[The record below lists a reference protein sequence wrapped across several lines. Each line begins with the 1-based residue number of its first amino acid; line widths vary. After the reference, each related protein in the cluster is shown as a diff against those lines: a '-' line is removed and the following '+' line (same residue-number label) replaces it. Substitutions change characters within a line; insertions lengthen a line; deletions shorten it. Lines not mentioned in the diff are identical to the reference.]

1 MVHGRF
7 ITLEGGEGAGKTT
20 AAEQVTCWL
29 ESQGRQ
35 VVRTREPGGTEAA
48 EKVRHILLDP
58 ATGDLEPMT
67 ELLLMFAARAEN
79 LARIV
84 RPAIAEGKDV
94 LCDRFTDASRAYQGG
109 GRRLGMQVIDRLAG
123 VVHPDLTP
131 DLTLLLDVPVE
142 IGMTRVRKRG
152 VKVDRFERSKAD
164 FLERVRAAYLA
175 RARMEPA
182 RIVVIDA
189 ALPLEDVREAIHR
202 TLEERLQ

>member
-1 MVHGRF
+1 MLGRF

-20 AAEQVTCWL
+20 AAEQVTLWL
-29 ESQGRQ
+29 ENRGHS

-48 EKVRHILLDP
+48 EKVRQILLDP
-58 ATGDLEPMT
+58 ATGDIEPMT

-79 LARIV
+79 LARIIG
-84 RPAIAEGKDV
+84 PAMAEGKDV

-109 GRRLGMQVIDRLAG
+109 GRRLGMQVIDRLAS
-123 VVHPDLTP
+123 VVHPDLIP

-142 IGMTRVRKRG
+142 VGMARVRERG
-152 VKVDRFERSKAD
+152 AKADRFERSKVD
-164 FLERVRAAYLA
+164 FLERVRATYLA

-189 ALPLEDVREAIHR
+189 SQSLEAVQEAIHYA
-202 TLEERLQ
+202 LEERLQ